1 MNLFSRKGRRRK
13 VSSLESLSD
22 ELLLDSYRK
31 AVEFGLS
38 KDFLDLLLD
47 EIKNRG
53 ISLQSI
59 HAAH

>member
-1 MNLFSRKGRRRK
+1 MLNLFGWKGRRRK

-31 AVEFGLS
+31 AMEIGVS

-53 ISLQSI
+53 ISLQP
-59 HAAH
+59 

>member
-1 MNLFSRKGRRRK
+1 MR
-13 VSSLESLSD
+13 SLESLSD

-31 AVEFGLS
+31 AVEIGVS